1 MEVGKEFAGFVLPFA
16 AGTAFA
22 AYSGAGCIKAA
33 CICASLSSAAAAV
46 CASVLLYMV
55 CSRKISSGTMG
66 MIVSAGLCCGLM
78 CGYSG
83 EILTVSCPHED
94 GSFFSIHFG
103 QRMKILADSLQFDG
117 RQTNALIKAL
127 VTGDRSD
134 IPPSVSR
141 TFRDSGAS
149 HILALSGLH
158 LGMIYG
164 ITAKTMSVA
173 GNSRPA
179 IILRAIVTTA
189 TCGVYTL
196 ATGASPSITR
206 AFIFIAMAET
216 ARLTSRNRN
225 LGTVLTGALVLHLV
239 LSPVSVKSAGF
250 QLSYAAMAGIAW
262 IYPPL
267 KGFWPADSKG
277 RFRFAIMHRIW
288 DTAAM
293 SISCQA
299 TAGAVA
305 WMYFGTFPRRFLIT
319 NLIALPLS
327 SLLIPSALLAIV
339 LEGIGTCPEPLCRI
353 AGALADMLVRSL
365 ETICEM

>member
-16 AGTAFA
+16 AGTAVA

-46 CASVLLYMV
+46 CASILLYMA
-55 CSRKISSGTMG
+55 CSGRISSGTPG
-66 MIVSAGLCCGLM
+66 IIVLAGLCCGLL

-83 EILTVSCPHED
+83 EILAVSCTDEG

-103 QRMKILADSLQFDG
+103 QRMKALADSLQFND
-117 RQTNALIKAL
+117 RQTNALVKAL

-134 IPPSVSR
+134 IPPHMSR
-141 TFRDSGAS
+141 AFRDSGAS

-164 ITAKTMSVA
+164 ITAKAMSVA
-173 GNSRPA
+173 GKSRPA
-179 IILRAIVTTA
+179 IILRTVVTTA
-189 TCGVYTL
+189 TCGFYTL

-206 AFIFIAMAET
+206 AFIFIVMAET
-216 ARLTSRNRN
+216 ARVTFRSRT
-225 LGTVLTGALVLHLV
+225 LGRVLTGALVVHLA
-239 LSPVSVKSAGF
+239 LSPASVKSVGF

-262 IYPPL
+262 IYPAL
-267 KGFWPADSKG
+267 KGFWPAGSNG
-277 RFRFAIMHRIW
+277 RFRFAIMRRIW
-288 DTAAM
+288 NTAAM

-299 TAGAVA
+299 TAGTVA

-339 LEGIGTCPEPLCRI
+339 LEGAGTCPETLCRI
-353 AGALADMLVRSL
+353 TGVLADMLVRSL